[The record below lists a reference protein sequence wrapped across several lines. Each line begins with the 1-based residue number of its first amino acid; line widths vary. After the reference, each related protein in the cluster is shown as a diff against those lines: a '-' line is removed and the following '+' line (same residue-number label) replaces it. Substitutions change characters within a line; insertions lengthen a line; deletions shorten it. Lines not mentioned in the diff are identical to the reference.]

1 MSCWVI
7 PINGVIP
14 AICIEIKPVN
24 GIGIEIGDIINGD
37 EASGFGVVV
46 SGFQEIEAS
55 LCIEVV
61 TAITEGI
68 KHSDMGGVCD
78 FLAGCIQRTA
88 VAPGGVSIFYQTVLV
103 LSSRGI
109 RISNGVIQCCM
120 ER

>member
-1 MSCWVI
+1 MSIWI
-7 PINGVIP
+7 RIIDGIIQT
-14 AICIEIKPVN
+14 ICIEIKPVN

-37 EASGFGVVV
+37 ETAGFGVVV

-55 LCIEVV
+55 LCVEVV
-61 TAITEGI
+61 TAITEGV

-78 FLAGCIQRTA
+78 FLAGCIQHTA

-109 RISNGVIQCCM
+109 RISNGVIRCCM
-120 ER
+120 DR